1 LKSEI
6 GACEPPLKSGARRV
20 RIRLGWLALSAK
32 LSGSNS
38 PGKSDGMTGQDS
50 SDWLGLSGRVC
61 VVTGGGG
68 GIGRATAVSLAGA
81 GAHVA
86 AIDLDERGLEATGAE
101 LRKSGSEHVVTR
113 CDTTSADSV
122 TAASERIEKSLGPC
136 SVLVNTAAVLRPG
149 GLDTLSLAEWNAVLA
164 VNLTGYFLCAQ
175 SFGRQMRKLGRG
187 SLVHIASIA
196 GSHAQGQSGAYS
208 VSKAGVIMLSR
219 QLANEWGPHGIRSNV
234 VSPGLVVT
242 PMSQSFYDTPGVTE
256 RRTAV
261 VPARRIGMPQDMADA
276 ILYLASDRAS
286 YVNGDEII
294 VDGGFVNMLM
304 NLVPRPGF

>member
-1 LKSEI
+1 
-6 GACEPPLKSGARRV
+6 
-20 RIRLGWLALSAK
+20 
-32 LSGSNS
+32 
-38 PGKSDGMTGQDS
+38 MTGQDS

-68 GIGRATAVSLAGA
+68 GIGRATAVSLAQA

-86 AIDLDERGLEATGAE
+86 AVDLDARGLEVTRTE
-101 LRKSGSEHVVTR
+101 LLEISGDHIVAR
-113 CDTTSADSV
+113 CDTSSAESV
-122 TAASERIEKSLGPC
+122 TAASESIEKTLGSC
-136 SVLVNTAAVLRPG
+136 GVLVNTAAVLRPG
-149 GLDTLSLAEWNAVLA
+149 GLEKLSLAEWNAVLS

-175 SFGRQMRKLGRG
+175 IFGRQMQKAGRG

-242 PMSQSFYDTPGVTE
+242 PMSQAFYDTPGVTE

-261 VPARRIGMPQDMADA
+261 VPARRIGAPQDMADA